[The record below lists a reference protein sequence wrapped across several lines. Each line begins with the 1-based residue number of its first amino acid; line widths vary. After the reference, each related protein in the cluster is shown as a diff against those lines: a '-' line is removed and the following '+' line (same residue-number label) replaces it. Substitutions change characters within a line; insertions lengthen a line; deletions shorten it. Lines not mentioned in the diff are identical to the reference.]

1 MRATALCVV
10 SSLTLTCFSQE
21 VCLCL
26 LSKGAKKQING
37 GDNLAK
43 PQINSS
49 IYHICYLLISIKDM
63 YVTAVLANL
72 VAAVLHILVQIY
84 LKLQKVMVVAINEIL
99 KTEYASPTSGVQKG
113 LSSGLLSVLSMLL
126 F

>member
-1 MRATALCVV
+1 
-10 SSLTLTCFSQE
+10 
-21 VCLCL
+21 
-26 LSKGAKKQING
+26 
-37 GDNLAK
+37 
-43 PQINSS
+43 
-49 IYHICYLLISIKDM
+49 M

-72 VAAVLHILVQIY
+72 VAAVLRILVQIY

>member
-1 MRATALCVV
+1 
-10 SSLTLTCFSQE
+10 
-21 VCLCL
+21 L

-84 LKLQKVMVVAINEIL
+84 LKLQKVMVVAVNEIL
-99 KTEYASPTSGVQKG
+99 KTEYASPTSCVQKG
-113 LSSGLLSVLSMLL
+113 LSS
-126 F
+126 